1 MNSHPMIHLKSIKI
15 VYAIAFI
22 IALFKFNLGFGLVV
36 GLTAALIHQ
45 VLFVKYVDAMLFKE
59 KFSLFGFIIGYVF
72 RFMVLILA
80 IASAFAWP
88 DIVSVF
94 SVIFGL
100 FVLKLLLYVKELSLK
115 KGENR

>member
-1 MNSHPMIHLKSIKI
+1 MTSHPMIHLKSIKI
-15 VYAIAFI
+15 LYAIAI
-22 IALFKFNLGFGLVV
+22 IVALIKFNLGFGFVV
-36 GLTAALIHQ
+36 GLSAALIHQ

-59 KFSLFGFIIGYVF
+59 KFSVFGFIIGYVF

-80 IASAFAWP
+80 IASAFIWP
-88 DIVSVF
+88 DYVSIF